1 MNERFA
7 ENLVW
12 YYHSIP
18 FITSLLSLIIG
29 TFLVQTY
36 GPLAKTIFPPMCLI
50 IGGYGGLILL
60 GEISKQKNKL

>member
-60 GEISKQKNKL
+60 GEISRQKNKL

>member
-29 TFLVQTY
+29 AFLVQTY